1 MSERSPPD
9 EHEGIRTDL
18 AALALAGG
26 MVFLAGA
33 TDVYGLSKLRDL
45 FVSFMSGNTTSL
57 GVAIGSGD
65 GERAATAAM
74 LIALFVVGAAVG
86 TVLAEWSGSWH
97 SVVVMVAVTVLLTIA
112 AAFPSLS
119 IHSVVLAMG
128 ALNAAFSRVG
138 VTSVSLTYVTGA
150 LVKFGQGVGRLI
162 IGRGGGD
169 WSWTVQGVMWLCLLA
184 GAVMARCAQARLA
197 GREVWALAGLAAL
210 LTWAAVSGPRP
221 TPHRRQY
228 R

>member
-1 MSERSPPD
+1 
-9 EHEGIRTDL
+9 
-18 AALALAGG
+18 

-65 GERAATAAM
+65 GGRAATAAV
-74 LIALFVVGAAVG
+74 LVALFVVGAALG
-86 TVLAEWSGSWH
+86 TVLAEWAGRWH
-97 SVVVMVAVTVLLTIA
+97 SVVVMVAVTLLLTIA
-112 AAFPSLS
+112 AAVPWLA

-128 ALNAAFSRVG
+128 ALNAAFSRIG

-150 LVKFGQGVGRLI
+150 LVKFGQGLGRLA

-169 WSWTVQGVMWLCLLA
+169 WSWTLQGVMWVCLLA
-184 GAVMARCAQARLA
+184 GAVVEQCARAHLA
-197 GREVWALAGLAAL
+197 SAEEVWALAGMAL
-210 LTWAAVSGPRP
+210 LLTVGTVWEMSGAGRP
-221 TPHRRQY
+221 GSAERI
-228 R
+228 

>member
-1 MSERSPPD
+1 
-9 EHEGIRTDL
+9 
-18 AALALAGG
+18 

-65 GERAATAAM
+65 GGRAATAAV
-74 LIALFVVGAAVG
+74 LVALFVLGAALG

-97 SVVVMVAVTVLLTIA
+97 SVVVMAAVTVLLTIA
-112 AAFPSLS
+112 AAFPSLT
-119 IHSVVLAMG
+119 IHTIVLAMG

-138 VTSVSLTYVTGA
+138 VSSVSLTYVTGA
-150 LVKFGQGVGRLI
+150 LVKFGQGLGRLL

-169 WSWTVQGVMWLCLLA
+169 WSWTVQGFMWLCLLA
-184 GAVMARCAQARLA
+184 GGVAGRCTQTVLA
-197 GREVWALAGLAAL
+197 GKEVWTLVGLAAL

>member
-1 MSERSPPD
+1 M
-9 EHEGIRTDL
+9 

-33 TDVYGLSKLRDL
+33 TDVYGLSKLRGL
-45 FVSFMSGNTTSL
+45 FVSFMSGNTTLL
-57 GVAIGSGD
+57 GVALGSGD
-65 GERAATAAM
+65 GGRAVTAAV
-74 LIALFVVGAAVG
+74 LIALFVAGAAVG
-86 TVLAEWSGSWH
+86 TVLAEWSGRWH

-150 LVKFGQGVGRLI
+150 LMKFGQGLGRLI
-162 IGRGGGD
+162 IRRGRGD

-184 GAVMARCAQARLA
+184 GAVVGRCAQASLA

-210 LTWAAVSGPRP
+210 LSWAAVSGPRP
-221 TPHRRQY
+221 TIHRRQY

>member
-1 MSERSPPD
+1 VSERSPLD
-9 EHEGIRTDL
+9 EHEGIRADI
-18 AALALAGG
+18 ADLALAGG

-65 GERAATAAM
+65 GGRAATAAA
-74 LIALFVVGAAVG
+74 LIALFVVGAAAG
-86 TVLAEWSGSWH
+86 TVLAEWSGRWH

-112 AAFPSLS
+112 AAVPALS

-150 LVKFGQGVGRLI
+150 LVKFGEGVGRLV
-162 IGRGGGD
+162 IGRGGRD
-169 WSWTVQGVMWLCLLA
+169 WSWTVQGVMWFCLLA
-184 GAVMARCAQARLA
+184 GAVVGRCAQARLA
-197 GREVWALAGLAAL
+197 DAEEVWVLAGLAAV
-210 LTWAAVSGPRP
+210 LTIGTVLEV
-221 TPHRRQY
+221 
-228 R
+228 